1 VLGDVVNK
9 PHNSFCVLPVQVKR
23 CFGGDSASATPVDT
37 DATIQ
42 IHLLHLNGLLRSERS
57 HSSHAQ
63 VKKKKEEKKEK
74 ESGHDLKCHA
84 KVEEDA
90 RKVKVRRSAAGG
102 GRGQGRLK

>member
-1 VLGDVVNK
+1 M
-9 PHNSFCVLPVQVKR
+9 PR
-23 CFGGDSASATPVDT
+23 CE
-37 DATIQ
+37 
-42 IHLLHLNGLLRSERS
+42 N
-57 HSSHAQ
+57 
-63 VKKKKEEKKEK
+63 KKEEKKEK